1 MSGSRAI
8 GMLILC
14 LALLPLAGHAQSSS
28 SSLPPVVFFPP
39 NTPIYGAAIDERPG
53 SGALIV
59 NGRRLLA
66 PDGMSDFAGDFFY
79 PQLSTR
85 LMLREL
91 SPALEARLQTYRS
104 QRLQQVTA
112 LLNQFISMHD
122 QADEAWE
129 SQLRE
134 FARTQS
140 PQLAA
145 LETEATRLGELLLS
159 DPLRNRIEWNSSRRW
174 KLGAL
179 KAGAGGAEA
188 EAEFQVVRAAAHY
201 QKGLLPQQRGL
212 LREVAMEL
220 QWAAR
225 KARGLPTLRTESDA
239 MFFSPET
246 TRFRLPPDL
255 PAELKEKIGVYNG
268 RKAALKRE
276 LRSLVYAQE
285 NASASDRAKAF
296 EALADAQWPE
306 ISALELLADEIRRGL
321 VPRWRVV
328 PPPAPP
334 WIPKGLMEEIR
345 TYNEDRDTYFG
356 EMRQRMDEA
365 AALIT
370 KPPLLASPDQ
380 RVKQQREYTVAQ
392 NEARRKAAFAFQE
405 EHIARFRALEQ
416 RHKLI
421 REMLTVVAA
430 KQVDRKTGRPLD
442 ADTLLRQYGASMED
456 FNTFGRESAIY
467 TNYRIAMLQPG
478 LSPEQRRLLLSYAIV
493 GLAQPLPYG
502 EVLPQRSAKLPYPSF

>member
-1 MSGSRAI
+1 MSGLRAL
-8 GMLILC
+8 GWFTLC
-14 LALLPLAGHAQSSS
+14 LKLAPCPGHAQVNGI
-28 SSLPPVVFFPP
+28 SLPPVVFFPP
-39 NTPIYGAAIDERPG
+39 GTPIYGAAIDERPS
-53 SGALIV
+53 SGARIV

-66 PDGMSDFAGDFFY
+66 PDGMSDFAGEHFY

-85 LMLREL
+85 LVLGEL
-91 SPALEARLQTYRS
+91 SRTLEARLHTYRS

-112 LLNQFISMHD
+112 LLNQFITMHD
-122 QADEAWE
+122 QTDEAWE
-129 SQLRE
+129 AQLRE

-145 LETEATRLGELLLS
+145 LELEASRLGELLVA
-159 DPLRNRIEWNSSRRW
+159 DGLRNRIDWNSSRRW
-174 KLGAL
+174 KLGTI
-179 KAGAGGAEA
+179 KGGAGGAEA
-188 EAEFQVVRAAAHY
+188 EAEFQLVRAAAHY

-220 QWAAR
+220 QWTAR
-225 KARGLPTLRTESDA
+225 KARGLPALRTESDA

-268 RKAALKRE
+268 RKAAVKRE
-276 LRSLVYAQE
+276 LRELVVAQDG
-285 NASASDRAKAF
+285 ASASDRAKAF

-306 ISALELLADEIRRGL
+306 LSALELLADEIRRGL
-321 VPRWRVV
+321 APRLRVV
-328 PPPAPP
+328 APPAPP

-356 EMRQRMDEA
+356 EMRQRMESA
-365 AALIT
+365 AALIA
-370 KPPLLASPDQ
+370 KPPLVASPDQ
-380 RVKQQREYTVAQ
+380 RVQQQREYVVAQ
-392 NEARRKAAFAFQE
+392 NEARRQAAFTFQS
-405 EHIARFRALEQ
+405 EHIDRFRALEQ

-421 REMLTVVAA
+421 REMLAVVAA

-493 GLAQPLPYG
+493 GLAQPLPHG
-502 EVLPQRSAKLPYPSF
+502 ELLPQRSAKLPYPSF